1 MFVKYDKQI
10 GDHVEVGDNVLV
22 LEAMKMYN
30 NIPSPLKGT
39 VVATPFSSGDTVA
52 KGDALI
58 VIKAD

>member
-1 MFVKYDKQI
+1 
-10 GDHVEVGDNVLV
+10 V

-30 NIPSPLKGT
+30 NIPSPVKGT